1 MGLQIFFDN
10 CVVCKNK
17 STDSEKKMH
26 FYFIQ
31 FLQFLQFFAE
41 NLLWHFKNR
50 YRRAQ
55 VDENDVTFVLHEKLI
70 LGVYYTLNNL

>member
-1 MGLQIFFDN
+1 
-10 CVVCKNK
+10 
-17 STDSEKKMH
+17 MH

-41 NLLWHFKNR
+41 NLLWRFKNR

-55 VDENDVTFVLHEKLI
+55 VDKNDVTFVLHEKLI
-70 LGVYYTLNNL
+70 FGVYYTLNNL